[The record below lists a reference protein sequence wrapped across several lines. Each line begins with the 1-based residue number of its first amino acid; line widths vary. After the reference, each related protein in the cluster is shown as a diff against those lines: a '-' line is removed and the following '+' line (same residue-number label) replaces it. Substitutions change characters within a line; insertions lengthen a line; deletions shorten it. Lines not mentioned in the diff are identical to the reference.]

1 MKIVCYD
8 RMDVSEGIDDNK
20 TSASKECGVCHCWYF
35 WSYSFKFQQ
44 ISVIDVMI
52 Y

>member
-8 RMDVSEGIDDNK
+8 RMDVSEGFDDNK
-20 TSASKECGVCHCWYF
+20 TSASKECGVSHCWYF